1 MIDRL
6 YDEVG
11 GTETIRELV
20 RIFYDR
26 VLADPRLAPFF
37 PDTDMEGLRAKQV
50 MFLIMLV
57 GRTRTFSGQDLNAA
71 HAGARAQGLTDEH
84 FDALLGHFE
93 AAMRELEVSDDYT
106 REIIGRIEK
115 TRDAV
120 LGRTGQSAPPQFRS
134 AP

>member
-6 YDEVG
+6 YEKVG
-11 GTETIRELV
+11 GSETIKELV

-26 VLADPRLAPFF
+26 VLGDPRLAPFF
-37 PDTDMEGLRAKQV
+37 PDTDMYSLRAKQV
-50 MFLIMLV
+50 MFLIMLL
-57 GRTRTFSGQDLNAA
+57 GRTRTFSGPDLRAA

-93 AAMRELEVSDDYT
+93 ASLGELSIDVDYT
-106 REIIGRIEK
+106 REIIARIET

-120 LGRTGQSAPPQFRS
+120 LGR
-134 AP
+134 

>member
-6 YDEVG
+6 YEKVG
-11 GTETIRELV
+11 GPETIRELV
-20 RIFYDR
+20 RVFYER

-37 PDTDMEGLRAKQV
+37 PNTDMEGLRAKQV
-50 MFLIMLV
+50 MFLIMLL
-57 GRTRTFSGQDLNAA
+57 GRTPTFSGPDLRSS

-93 AAMRELEVSDDYT
+93 ASLRELDVDADYT
-106 REIIGRIEK
+106 REVIARIET

-120 LGRTGQSAPPQFRS
+120 LGR
-134 AP
+134 

>member
-11 GTETIRELV
+11 GTRTINELV
-20 RIFYDR
+20 RVFYDR

-37 PDTDMEGLRAKQV
+37 PNTDMEALRAKQV
-50 MFLIMLV
+50 MFLIMLL
-57 GRTRTFSGQDLNAA
+57 GRTRTFSGQDLTTA

-84 FDALLGHFE
+84 FDALLDHFE
-93 AAMRELEVSDDYT
+93 ASLRELEVKEDFT
-106 REIIGRIEK
+106 REVLARIEA

-120 LGRTGQSAPPQFRS
+120 LGRA
-134 AP
+134 

>member
-6 YDEVG
+6 YENVG
-11 GTETIRELV
+11 GPETIKELV
-20 RIFYDR
+20 RVFYER

-37 PDTDMEGLRAKQV
+37 PDIDMHSLRAKQV
-50 MFLIMLV
+50 MFLIMLL
-57 GRTRTFSGQDLNAA
+57 GRTPTFRGPDLTAA

-93 AAMRELEVSDDYT
+93 GSLRELDVDADYT
-106 REIIGRIEK
+106 REILARIES

-120 LGRTGQSAPPQFRS
+120 LGR
-134 AP
+134 